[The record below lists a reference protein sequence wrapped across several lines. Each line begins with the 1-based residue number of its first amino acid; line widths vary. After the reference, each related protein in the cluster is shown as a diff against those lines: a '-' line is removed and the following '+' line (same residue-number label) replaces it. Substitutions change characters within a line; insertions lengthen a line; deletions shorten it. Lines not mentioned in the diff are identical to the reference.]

1 MGSIVKYLAIG
12 IGALI
17 FILAVMGMLALS
29 EPDIHGISDNALFN
43 QSDLIVSASES
54 FINSILQSEL
64 KERQLQNLKNV
75 TVYFNEGGPVE
86 ILAELQV
93 SLSFMDLDPKIK
105 MEVNLSAENN
115 SLKISPNLI
124 ALGKLN
130 IPRSIWIGPV
140 NTAVAMVED
149 AANQA
154 ISERQKGF
162 KIVGIYIGD
171 HYLTIIIDAP
181 PPEELKKALQ

>member
-1 MGSIVKYLAIG
+1 MRSIVKYLAIG

-17 FILAVMGMLALS
+17 LILAVMGMLALS
-29 EPDIHGISDNALFN
+29 EPNIHGISDNALFN
-43 QSDLIVSASES
+43 ESDLIVSASES

-64 KERQLQNLKNV
+64 KERQPQNLKNV

-93 SLSFMDLDPKIK
+93 SLGFVEVDPKIK
-105 MEVNLSAENN
+105 IEVNLSAENN

-130 IPRSIWIGPV
+130 IPRSIWAGPV

-154 ISERQKGF
+154 ISERQSGL
-162 KIVGIYIGD
+162 IVGIYIGD

>member
-17 FILAVMGMLALS
+17 FILAVMGVLALS
-29 EPDIHGISDNALFN
+29 EPDIHGLSDNALFN

-64 KERQLQNLKNV
+64 KERQPQNLKNV
-75 TVYFNEGGPVE
+75 TVFFNEGGQVE

-93 SLSFMDLDPKIK
+93 SLGFMDLDPKIK

-130 IPRSIWIGPV
+130 IPRSIWVGPV
-140 NTAVAMVED
+140 NTAVVLVED

-154 ISERQKGF
+154 ISERQRGF
-162 KIVGIYIGD
+162 KIVGIHIGD
-171 HYLTIIIDAP
+171 HFLTIIIDAP